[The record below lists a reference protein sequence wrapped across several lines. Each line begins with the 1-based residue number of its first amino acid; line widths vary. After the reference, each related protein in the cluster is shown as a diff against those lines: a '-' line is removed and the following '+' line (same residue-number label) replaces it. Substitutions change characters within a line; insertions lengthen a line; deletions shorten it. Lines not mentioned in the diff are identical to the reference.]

1 MALLLLYLCKGLL
14 WITLIICLC
23 VIYACLVDTQR
34 EDDDPEKRNY
44 RLGAILLTLFT
55 WPFLLI
61 VFLSLFLLRVFFYGF
76 FLAVFTIALLFLP
89 RGSYQLSWLE
99 KAAARIGERLLQAN
113 TLLIKIFL
121 RPWSE
126 EPETT

>member
-1 MALLLLYLCKGLL
+1 MALLILYLCKSLL

-23 VIYACLVDTQR
+23 VIYAWIVDSQR
-34 EDDDPEKRNY
+34 EEDDPEKRNY
-44 RLGAILLTLFT
+44 QIGAMVLTLFT
-55 WPFLLI
+55 WPVLLI
-61 VFLSLFLLRVFFYGF
+61 FFISIFLLRVFFYGF
-76 FLAVFTIALLFLP
+76 FLAVFTIALIFLP

-99 KAAARIGERLLQAN
+99 KTAARVGELLLRAN

-126 EPETT
+126 EPEIT